1 MFHTRP
7 HLPTYPQNRA
17 HNKGGSETRKAIDHY
32 SYAINDEIG
41 RGFSSRVYKGRDENT
56 LEPVAVKVIDMKMVK
71 QSIHAQLLKNEI
83 NALKAFNSKN
93 IMKLFDVFQ
102 TQNNTYIITEFC
114 DSGDLNNYIK
124 KKGRIDESEAIRIL
138 QSVVSAVNE
147 MNQKG
152 YIHRDIKPANI
163 LIDKNLPK
171 LADFG
176 FAVPAHEARLQG
188 KNFNVGTPL
197 YMSPQALRQQGHT
210 EKGDVWAIGVVFFEM
225 LYGRT
230 PYNASSEAALIS
242 NIMHQ
247 QLMIPSSP
255 TVTDKAKDFIRKCLS
270 VDENKRLRVK
280 EMVHHEIIEQRALT
294 PVERAPPRK
303 PFEEIS
309 NLNIPTEPSQIQKFK
324 RSQSQGVK
332 EVPIKEYKTQQI
344 EEKRKL
350 HEAKQKKLQEQIQ
363 RSSSQ
368 QQALQPQKIT
378 KTSAFEEQQPQV
390 QKQKTIS
397 MEFKSNNEVLFS
409 QINFCR
415 FLYKFSQNL
424 ATCKIF
430 STEIR
435 DKLLFL
441 MGKNIAIKINKLAT
455 ILDKENKQVNIF
467 QLDDYE
473 GYKKSES
480 HSKFSQAISEYNDK
494 YMRHFEK
501 ILKLAS
507 KNEFQ
512 KDQLIGCLCNNDIT
526 ENESFYKIS
535 LQYLKQSIT
544 EIKSNFK
551 SISGQKDLLLPEE
564 LQMPSFILFG
574 LHGYQQLISK
584 TMENWSDYKQFQKA
598 SSPELLIERKPGQMN
613 YGQLEQLL

>member
-93 IMKLFDVFQ
+93 IMKLCDVFQ

-114 DSGDLNNYIK
+114 DSGDLNNHIK
-124 KKGRIDESEAIRIL
+124 KKGRIDENEAIRIL

-247 QLMIPSSP
+247 SLVIPSSP
-255 TVTDKAKDFIRKCLS
+255 PVSDKAKDFIRKCLS

-280 EMVHHEIIEQRALT
+280 DMVHHEIIEQRALT
-294 PVERAPPRK
+294 PVERAPARK

-332 EVPIKEYKTQQI
+332 EAPAKEYKTQQI
-344 EEKRKL
+344 EDKKKQ

-378 KTSAFEEQQPQV
+378 KTSAFEEQPPV

-397 MEFKSNNEVLFS
+397 LEFKSNNEILI
-409 QINFCR
+409 QIFTKS
-415 FLYKFSQNL
+415 LL
-424 ATCKIF
+424 VAKIF
-430 STEIR
+430 SIEIR

-467 QLDDYE
+467 QLDDFE

-512 KDQLIGCLCNNDIT
+512 KDQLIGNLCNNDIT
-526 ENESFYKIS
+526 ENESFYKVA
-535 LQYLKQSIT
+535 LQYLKQSIN
-544 EIKSNFK
+544 EIKQNFK
-551 SISGQKDLLLPEE
+551 SISGQKDQLLPEE

-574 LHGYQQLISK
+574 LYGYQQLISK
-584 TMENWSDYKQFQKA
+584 TLENWSDYKQFQKA

-613 YGQLEQLL
+613 YGLLEQLL